1 MLTKNPERWSSIIKM
16 QSLNPPNDDNIII
29 KEGGDMQ
36 YDKEFKLQALELSD
50 EIGVKAAAE
59 QLGIKYYTLADWR
72 RQRKA
77 RGEEA
82 FVGSGN
88 KMMPLSEK
96 DRRIKELEEELRETK
111 RANDILKEALGFFAQ
126 SRKK

>member
-1 MLTKNPERWSSIIKM
+1 
-16 QSLNPPNDDNIII
+16 
-29 KEGGDMQ
+29 MQ

-50 EIGVKAAAE
+50 EIGVKAAAD
-59 QLGIKYYTLADWR
+59 QLGIKYYTLADC

-77 RGEEA
+77 RGGEA

-96 DRRIKELEEELRETK
+96 DRRIKELEAELRETR

>member
-1 MLTKNPERWSSIIKM
+1 
-16 QSLNPPNDDNIII
+16 
-29 KEGGDMQ
+29 MQ

-72 RQRKA
+72 SQRKA
-77 RGEEA
+77 RGEGA

-88 KMMPLSEK
+88 KVMPLNEK
-96 DRRIKELEEELRETK
+96 DRRIKELEAELRVF
-111 RANDILKEALGFFAQ
+111 IAQ
-126 SRKK
+126 YNYQKLQSEMENIASPKWRKLQRIF

>member
-1 MLTKNPERWSSIIKM
+1 MQYRRGWSNRPRFLSR
-16 QSLNPPNDDNIII
+16 I
-29 KEGGDMQ
+29 KE
-36 YDKEFKLQALELSD
+36 Y
-50 EIGVKAAAE
+50 
-59 QLGIKYYTLADWR
+59 
-72 RQRKA
+72 
-77 RGEEA
+77 EEA

-96 DRRIKELEEELRETK
+96 DRRIKELEAELRETR

>member
-1 MLTKNPERWSSIIKM
+1 
-16 QSLNPPNDDNIII
+16 
-29 KEGGDMQ
+29 MQ

-50 EIGVKAAAE
+50 EIGVKAAAD

-77 RGEEA
+77 RGGEA

-96 DRRIKELEEELRETK
+96 DRRIKELEAELRETR

-126 SRKK
+126 SRKKRELGNVLSSLANTAADGL

>member
-1 MLTKNPERWSSIIKM
+1 
-16 QSLNPPNDDNIII
+16 
-29 KEGGDMQ
+29 MQ

-50 EIGVKAAAE
+50 EIGVKAAAD

-77 RGEEA
+77 RG
-82 FVGSGN
+82 SGN

-96 DRRIKELEEELRETK
+96 DRRIKELEAELRETR

>member
-1 MLTKNPERWSSIIKM
+1 METCNTIRNSNYRP
-16 QSLNPPNDDNIII
+16 LNCP
-29 KEGGDMQ
+29 
-36 YDKEFKLQALELSD
+36 D

-88 KMMPLSEK
+88 KVISLSEK

>member
-1 MLTKNPERWSSIIKM
+1 MFIVNGVSGA
-16 QSLNPPNDDNIII
+16 SLHCINF
-29 KEGGDMQ
+29 GM
-36 YDKEFKLQALELSD
+36 A
-50 EIGVKAAAE
+50 
-59 QLGIKYYTLADWR
+59 T
-72 RQRKA
+72 
-77 RGEEA
+77 EA

-96 DRRIKELEEELRETK
+96 DRRIKELEEELRETR

>member
-1 MLTKNPERWSSIIKM
+1 
-16 QSLNPPNDDNIII
+16 
-29 KEGGDMQ
+29 MQ

-96 DRRIKELEEELRETK
+96 DRRIKELEEELSELTIYSRRLSVFSHKAERSESSET
-111 RANDILKEALGFFAQ
+111 F
-126 SRKK
+126 

>member
-1 MLTKNPERWSSIIKM
+1 
-16 QSLNPPNDDNIII
+16 
-29 KEGGDMQ
+29 MQ

-50 EIGVKAAAE
+50 EIGVKAAAD

-72 RQRKA
+72 RQ

-96 DRRIKELEEELRETK
+96 DRRIKELEAELRETR

-126 SRKK
+126 SRKKWELGNVLSSLANTAADGL

>member
-1 MLTKNPERWSSIIKM
+1 
-16 QSLNPPNDDNIII
+16 
-29 KEGGDMQ
+29 MQ

-50 EIGVKAAAE
+50 EIGVKAAAD

-77 RGEEA
+77 RGKEA

-96 DRRIKELEEELRETK
+96 DRRIKELEAELRETR
-111 RANDILKEALGFFAQ
+111 RANDILKEALGFSHKAERSESSKTF
-126 SRKK
+126 

>member
-1 MLTKNPERWSSIIKM
+1 M
-16 QSLNPPNDDNIII
+16 QSLNPPNDDNISLRKVETCNTIRNSNYRLLNCP
-29 KEGGDMQ
+29 M
-36 YDKEFKLQALELSD
+36 KLASR
-50 EIGVKAAAE
+50 
-59 QLGIKYYTLADWR
+59 QLQINSASSITHLPTGR

-96 DRRIKELEEELRETK
+96 DRRIKELEAELRETR

>member
-1 MLTKNPERWSSIIKM
+1 
-16 QSLNPPNDDNIII
+16 
-29 KEGGDMQ
+29 MQ

-72 RQRKA
+72 SQRKA
-77 RGEEA
+77 RGEGA

-88 KMMPLSEK
+88 KV
-96 DRRIKELEEELRETK
+96 
-111 RANDILKEALGFFAQ
+111 
-126 SRKK
+126 

>member
-1 MLTKNPERWSSIIKM
+1 
-16 QSLNPPNDDNIII
+16 
-29 KEGGDMQ
+29 MQ

-72 RQRKA
+72 SQRKA
-77 RGEEA
+77 RGEGA

-88 KMMPLSEK
+88 KVMPLSEL
-96 DRRIKELEEELRETK
+96 DDYVVVAEYETTTQFRGIEK
-111 RANDILKEALGFFAQ
+111 LKAKEATVSGMETVQ
-126 SRKK
+126 VIYTTSRNKEATPQCSTSNTTTLLWGIC

>member
-1 MLTKNPERWSSIIKM
+1 
-16 QSLNPPNDDNIII
+16 
-29 KEGGDMQ
+29 MQ

-50 EIGVKAAAE
+50 EIGVKAAADH
-59 QLGIKYYTLADWR
+59 LAIKYYTDWR

-96 DRRIKELEEELRETK
+96 DRRIKELEAELRETR

>member
-1 MLTKNPERWSSIIKM
+1 
-16 QSLNPPNDDNIII
+16 
-29 KEGGDMQ
+29 MQ

-72 RQRKA
+72 RQRQRKA

-96 DRRIKELEEELRETK
+96 DRRIKELEAELRETR

>member
-1 MLTKNPERWSSIIKM
+1 
-16 QSLNPPNDDNIII
+16 
-29 KEGGDMQ
+29 MQ

-72 RQRKA
+72 SQRKA
-77 RGEEA
+77 RGEGA

-88 KMMPLSEK
+88 KVMPLSEL
-96 DRRIKELEEELRETK
+96 DDYVVVAEYETTTQF
-111 RANDILKEALGFFAQ
+111 RDIEKLKAKEATVSGMETVQ
-126 SRKK
+126 VVNTHITK

>member
-1 MLTKNPERWSSIIKM
+1 MIR
-16 QSLNPPNDDNIII
+16 
-29 KEGGDMQ
+29 EGGDRK
-36 YDKEFKLQALELSD
+36 YDKEFKLQALELAD

-77 RGEEA
+77 HGKES

-88 KMMPLSEK
+88 KMIPLSEK
-96 DRRIKELEEELRETK
+96 DRRI
-111 RANDILKEALGFFAQ
+111 
-126 SRKK
+126 

>member
-1 MLTKNPERWSSIIKM
+1 MIHISEERGPLSVNLTEDQERWS
-16 QSLNPPNDDNIII
+16 
-29 KEGGDMQ
+29 GMQ

-72 RQRKA
+72 SQRKA
-77 RGEEA
+77 RGEGA

-88 KMMPLSEK
+88 KVMPLSEL
-96 DRRIKELEEELRETK
+96 DDYVVVAEYETTTQFREIEK
-111 RANDILKEALGFFAQ
+111 LKAKEATVSGMEIVQ
-126 SRKK
+126 VVNTHITK

>member
-1 MLTKNPERWSSIIKM
+1 
-16 QSLNPPNDDNIII
+16 
-29 KEGGDMQ
+29 MQ

-50 EIGVKAAAE
+50 EIGVKAAAD

-82 FVGSGN
+82 FVGS
-88 KMMPLSEK
+88 
-96 DRRIKELEEELRETK
+96 DRLRHVGRMCGASTVHSARGK
-111 RANDILKEALGFFAQ
+111 QIGTAADCANGHSGRTYPE
-126 SRKK
+126 S

>member
-1 MLTKNPERWSSIIKM
+1 M
-16 QSLNPPNDDNIII
+16 QSLNPPKDDNISLRKVETCNTIRNS
-29 KEGGDMQ
+29 
-36 YDKEFKLQALELSD
+36 LELSD
-50 EIGVKAAAE
+50 EIGVKAAAD

-77 RGEEA
+77 RGGEA

-96 DRRIKELEEELRETK
+96 DRRIKELEAELRETR

>member
-1 MLTKNPERWSSIIKM
+1 MIEYHQERW
-16 QSLNPPNDDNIII
+16 N
-29 KEGGDMQ
+29 DMQ

-72 RQRKA
+72 SQRKA
-77 RGEEA
+77 RGEGA

-88 KMMPLSEK
+88 KVMPLNEK
-96 DRRIKELEEELRETK
+96 DRRIKELEAELRETK